1 MGLPCRAAGGF
12 GFSGGRGEWVRVP
25 ETSRAAGGRRAASW
39 APIHS
44 WRCEETPF
52 TASRA
57 AGGRRA
63 AGLARLHAVVDE
75 AHDVALLAKVEEE
88 LVLSCSQLE
97 V

>member
-1 MGLPCRAAGGF
+1 M
-12 GFSGGRGEWVRVP
+12 
-25 ETSRAAGGRRAASW
+25 
-39 APIHS
+39 
-44 WRCEETPF
+44 RCEETPF
-52 TASRA
+52 TAARA

-75 AHDVALLAKVEEE
+75 AHDVALLAQVEEE